1 MKTITELKDD
11 AKALEK
17 QAKAMFNELA
27 ELQKAERHRD
37 DVPDI
42 LKWLDYANKH
52 QLTGHG
58 LVKRKD
64 TALASAYL
72 SLLFSVAMCQSS
84 PAGKISPLVHPCSIA
99 ASLKNKINTELIFKK
114 SLSLDEIA
122 IRKYCDLLREAEMD
136 SLFILDALILTGRYE
151 DKNHSKLEYIAD
163 LAAIM
168 EISQVKMREILV
180 AAKAIIEE
188 SEFVGKLLEVPF
200 EDFYY
205 YLESCPAKIIETSN
219 KFMAVS
225 NKPFTWKEAF
235 NSKFDF
241 ENKKEVSFA
250 NIQFSAR
257 NTRYSFANIER
268 LAFDNCNFSG
278 FRNGVFQADNIDDV
292 SISDCSFSE
301 CVLSIKSKEVL
312 SGYMYANDD
321 DIVKDLKSRAT
332 RSRVEGEKIN
342 TDLETEI
349 IGRLNEA
356 PLLNLVEKIMSERA
370 GRQVVG
376 EKINTD
382 WETGI
387 IGRLNEVTSLSISNT
402 SFNNC
407 YGEYLVTVEEYS
419 RFGSNEK
426 KVRDIKSIKH
436 NNLFAGIS
444 KSKINFD
451 KDDIERINS
460 CPIC

>member
-1 MKTITELKDD
+1 MKTITELRDD

-17 QAKAMFNELA
+17 QAKAMFDELG

-42 LKWLDYANKH
+42 MKWLDYANKH
-52 QLTGHG
+52 PLTGHG

-64 TALASAYL
+64 IALASAYL
-72 SLLFSVAMCQSS
+72 SLLFSVAMCQIS

-114 SLSLDEIA
+114 SLSLNEIA

-180 AAKAIIEE
+180 AAKAVIEE
-188 SEFVGKLLEVPF
+188 GDFVGKLLEVPF

-225 NKPFTWKEAF
+225 DKPFTWKEAF

-241 ENKKEVSFA
+241 TNKEEVSFY
-250 NIQFSAR
+250 NIQFPAR

-312 SGYMYANDD
+312 SVSRHANDD
-321 DIVKDLKSRAT
+321 DIVKELKSRAT
-332 RSRVEGEKIN
+332 RSRVG
-342 TDLETEI
+342 
-349 IGRLNEA
+349 
-356 PLLNLVEKIMSERA
+356 
-370 GRQVVG
+370 G

-407 YGEYLVTVEEYS
+407 YGEYLVTVEAYS
-419 RFGSNEK
+419 GFVIFESNKK
-426 KVRDIKSIKH
+426 KVRDIKSTKH

>member
-1 MKTITELKDD
+1 MKTITELMAD
-11 AKALEK
+11 AKTLEK
-17 QAKAMFNELA
+17 QANAMFNELA
-27 ELQKAERHRD
+27 ELQEAERHRD

-42 LKWLDYANKH
+42 MKWLDYANKH
-52 QLTGHG
+52 PLTEHG

-64 TALASAYL
+64 TALALAYL
-72 SLLFSVAMCQSS
+72 SLLFSVAMCQISL
-84 PAGKISPLVHPCSIA
+84 AGKISPLLHPCSIA
-99 ASLKNKINTELIFKK
+99 AALKNKINTELIFKK

-180 AAKAIIEE
+180 AAKAVIEE
-188 SEFVGKLLEVPF
+188 GDFVGKLLEVPF

-205 YLESCPAKIIETSN
+205 YLESCPAKIIETPN

-225 NKPFTWKEAF
+225 NTSFTWKEAF

-241 ENKKEVSFA
+241 NNKEEVSFA
-250 NIQFSAR
+250 NIQFPAR

-268 LAFDNCNFSG
+268 LSYDNCIFSG

-321 DIVKDLKSRAT
+321 NVVKELKSRAT
-332 RSRVEGEKIN
+332 RSRVG
-342 TDLETEI
+342 
-349 IGRLNEA
+349 
-356 PLLNLVEKIMSERA
+356 
-370 GRQVVG
+370 G

-407 YGEYLVTVEEYS
+407 YGEYLVTVDDYS
-419 RFGSNEK
+419 DFFGSNKK
-426 KVRDIKSIKH
+426 KVHDIKSTKH

-460 CPIC
+460 CSIC

>member
-1 MKTITELKDD
+1 MKTITELRDD

-17 QAKAMFNELA
+17 QAKAMFDELG

-42 LKWLDYANKH
+42 MKWLDYANKH
-52 QLTGHG
+52 PLTGHG

-64 TALASAYL
+64 IALASAYL
-72 SLLFSVAMCQSS
+72 SLLFSVAMCQIS

-114 SLSLDEIA
+114 SLSLNEIA

-180 AAKAIIEE
+180 AAKAVIEE
-188 SEFVGKLLEVPF
+188 GDFVGKLLEVPF

-225 NKPFTWKEAF
+225 DKPFTWKEAF

-241 ENKKEVSFA
+241 TNKEEVSFY
-250 NIQFSAR
+250 NIQFPAR

-268 LAFDNCNFSG
+268 LSYDNCIFSG

-312 SGYMYANDD
+312 SVSRHANDD
-321 DIVKDLKSRAT
+321 DIVKELKSRAT
-332 RSRVEGEKIN
+332 RSRVG
-342 TDLETEI
+342 
-349 IGRLNEA
+349 
-356 PLLNLVEKIMSERA
+356 
-370 GRQVVG
+370 G

-407 YGEYLVTVEEYS
+407 YGEYLVTVEAYS
-419 RFGSNEK
+419 GFVIFESNKK
-426 KVRDIKSIKH
+426 KVRDIKSTKH

>member
-1 MKTITELKDD
+1 MKTITELMDD

-17 QAKAMFNELA
+17 QANAMFNELA
-27 ELQKAERHRD
+27 ELQEAERHRD

-42 LKWLDYANKH
+42 MKWLDYANKH
-52 QLTGHG
+52 PLTGHG
-58 LVKRKD
+58 LIKRKD

-72 SLLFSVAMCQSS
+72 SLLFSVAMCQIS
-84 PAGKISPLVHPCSIA
+84 PAGKISPLFHPCSIA
-99 ASLKNKINTELIFKK
+99 AALKDKINTELIFKK
-114 SLSLDEIA
+114 SLSLDDIT
-122 IRKYCDLLREAEMD
+122 IRRYCDLLRETQLD

-168 EISQVKMREILV
+168 EISQVKMNEVLLT
-180 AAKAIIEE
+180 AKAVIEE
-188 SEFVGKLLEVPF
+188 SDFVGKLLEVPF
-200 EDFYY
+200 RDFYD
-205 YLESCPAKIIETSN
+205 YLKSCPAKIIETSN

-241 ENKKEVSFA
+241 KNKKEVSFA
-250 NIQFSAR
+250 NIQFPAR

-268 LAFDNCNFSG
+268 LSFDNCNFSG

-312 SGYMYANDD
+312 SGYIYANDD

-332 RSRVEGEKIN
+332 RSRVGGK
-342 TDLETEI
+342 
-349 IGRLNEA
+349 
-356 PLLNLVEKIMSERA
+356 
-370 GRQVVG
+370 
-376 EKINTD
+376 KINTD

-407 YGEYLVTVEEYS
+407 YGEYLVTVEDYS
-419 RFGSNEK
+419 SFFGSNEK
-426 KVRDIKSIKH
+426 KVRDIKSTKH

>member
-11 AKALEK
+11 AKAIEK
-17 QAKAMFNELA
+17 QANAMFHELE

-42 LKWLDYANKH
+42 MEWLDYANKH
-52 QLTGHG
+52 PLTGHG

-72 SLLFSVAMCQSS
+72 SLLFSVAMCQIS
-84 PAGKISPLVHPCSIA
+84 PAGKISPLLHPCSIA
-99 ASLKNKINTELIFKK
+99 AALKNKINTELIFKQA
-114 SLSLDEIA
+114 LSLDDIT
-122 IRKYCDLLREAEMD
+122 IRRYCDLLRETQLD
-136 SLFILDALILTGRYE
+136 SLFILDVLILTGRYE

-168 EISQVKMREILV
+168 EISKVKMNEILL

-225 NKPFTWKEAF
+225 NTSFTWKEAF

-241 ENKKEVSFA
+241 TNKEEVTFN
-250 NIQFSAR
+250 NIQFPAR
-257 NTRYSFANIER
+257 NTRYRFDNIER
-268 LAFDNCNFSG
+268 LSFDNCNFSG

-312 SGYMYANDD
+312 SGYMYTND
-321 DIVKDLKSRAT
+321 DIVKELKIRAT
-332 RSRVEGEKIN
+332 RSRV
-342 TDLETEI
+342 
-349 IGRLNEA
+349 
-356 PLLNLVEKIMSERA
+356 
-370 GRQVVG
+370 VG
-376 EKINTD
+376 KINTD

-407 YGEYLVTVEEYS
+407 YGEYLVTVEDFR

-426 KVRDIKSIKH
+426 KVHDIKSTKH

>member
-17 QAKAMFNELA
+17 QANAMFNELA
-27 ELQKAERHRD
+27 ELQEAERHRD

-188 SEFVGKLLEVPF
+188 SDFVGKLLEVPF
-200 EDFYY
+200 GDFYD
-205 YLESCPAKIIETSN
+205 YLKSCPAKIIETPN

-241 ENKKEVSFA
+241 TNKEEVSFN
-250 NIQFSAR
+250 NIQFPAR
-257 NTRYSFANIER
+257 NTRYSFDNIER
-268 LAFDNCNFSG
+268 LSFEKCSFSG
-278 FRNGVFQADNIDDV
+278 FRNGVFKAENVKDI
-292 SISDCSFSE
+292 SISGCSFSE
-301 CVLSIKSKEVL
+301 CVLIFKTNDTINAGSNEDFVRSFRNMFNGGVSRGLPINKGIKKQN
-312 SGYMYANDD
+312 A
-321 DIVKDLKSRAT
+321 KS
-332 RSRVEGEKIN
+332 VPQ
-342 TDLETEI
+342 D
-349 IGRLNEA
+349 
-356 PLLNLVEKIMSERA
+356 
-370 GRQVVG
+370 
-376 EKINTD
+376 
-382 WETGI
+382 GI
-387 IGRLNEVTSLSISNT
+387 IGLLNEVNSLSIRNT
-402 SFNNC
+402 IFENC
-407 YGEYLVTVEEYS
+407 CGKYSAISEECTDDWQYREVSKTV
-419 RFGSNEK
+419 GSI
-426 KVRDIKSIKH
+426 RH
-436 NNLFAGIS
+436 NKLFSGIS
-444 KSKINFD
+444 YKKIFAD
-451 KDDIERINS
+451 KESIERNNS
-460 CPIC
+460 CPICFY

>member
-11 AKALEK
+11 AKAIEK
-17 QAKAMFNELA
+17 QANAMFHELE

-225 NKPFTWKEAF
+225 DKPFTWKEAF

-241 ENKKEVSFA
+241 NNKEEVSFN
-250 NIQFSAR
+250 NIQFPAR
-257 NTRYSFANIER
+257 NTRYSFDNIER
-268 LAFDNCNFSG
+268 LSFEKCSFSG
-278 FRNGVFQADNIDDV
+278 FRNGVFEADTVKDI
-292 SISDCSFSE
+292 SIFDCSFSE
-301 CVLSIKSKEVL
+301 CVLSINAKLE
-312 SGYMYANDD
+312 
-321 DIVKDLKSRAT
+321 DLK
-332 RSRVEGEKIN
+332 
-342 TDLETEI
+342 
-349 IGRLNEA
+349 A
-356 PLLNLVEKIMSERA
+356 PRWYWKGQIKERW
-370 GRQVVG
+370 Q
-376 EKINTD
+376 E
-382 WETGI
+382 GI
-387 IGRLNEVTSLSISNT
+387 IGILNEVTSLSIKST
-402 SFNNC
+402 IFNNC
-407 YGEYLVTVEEYS
+407 CGEYCH
-419 RFGSNEK
+419 
-426 KVRDIKSIKH
+426 IKSTKY
-436 NNLFAGIS
+436 NRLFAGIS
-444 KSKINFD
+444 RKKVFYNTDS
-451 KDDIERINS
+451 IERVNS
-460 CPIC
+460 CIICR

>member
-11 AKALEK
+11 AKTLEK
-17 QAKAMFNELA
+17 QAKAMFYELA

-42 LKWLDYANKH
+42 MKWLDYANKH
-52 QLTGHG
+52 PLTGHG

-180 AAKAIIEE
+180 AAKAVIEE
-188 SEFVGKLLEVPF
+188 GDFVGKLLEVPF

-205 YLESCPAKIIETSN
+205 YLESCPAKIIETPN

-225 NKPFTWKEAF
+225 NTSFTWKEAF

-241 ENKKEVSFA
+241 NNKEEVFFN
-250 NIQFSAR
+250 NIQFPAR

-268 LAFDNCNFSG
+268 LSYDNCIFSG

-301 CVLSIKSKEVL
+301 CVLSITSKEVL
-312 SGYMYANDD
+312 SVYSYANDD
-321 DIVKDLKSRAT
+321 IVKELKSRAT
-332 RSRVEGEKIN
+332 RSRVGGK
-342 TDLETEI
+342 
-349 IGRLNEA
+349 
-356 PLLNLVEKIMSERA
+356 
-370 GRQVVG
+370 
-376 EKINTD
+376 KINTD

-407 YGEYLVTVEEYS
+407 YGEYLVTVEAYS
-419 RFGSNEK
+419 GFGIFGSNKK
-426 KVRDIKSIKH
+426 KVRDIKSTKH